1 MDALVPAFVV
11 AAILEIGDTTQLL
24 AILLGT
30 RFRAPLAVL
39 AGIALA
45 ALANMAIGSAA
56 GGLIA
61 AEVNHRAILLMT
73 GLSLILAGGG
83 APFRVKQPEPVDNWR
98 LGAFASSALAFF
110 ILASFDKTQFVAATF
125 AAAGGRPIATALGA
139 AAGVTVANAPAVL
152 LGERW
157 PLVAPLR
164 AIRTGAGLLLVLAG
178 LYLAFGALGLV

>member
-39 AGIALA
+39 AGIFVA
-45 ALANMAIGSAA
+45 ALANMGLGAAA

-61 AEVNHRAILLMT
+61 AEINHRAILLMT

-83 APFRVKQPEPVDNWR
+83 APFRVKPAESVEKWR
-98 LGAFASSALAFF
+98 LGAFVSSASAFF
-110 ILASFDKTQFVAATF
+110 ILALFDKTQFVAATF
-125 AAAGGRPIATALGA
+125 SAAGGQPISTAIGA
-139 AAGVTVANAPAVL
+139 AAGITVANAPAVL
-152 LGERW
+152 LGARW
-157 PLVAPLR
+157 PQIAPLR
-164 AIRTGAGLLLVLAG
+164 AIRIGAGLLLVLVG
-178 LYLAFGALGLV
+178 LYLCFGALGLI